1 MLSGDTRLKAYN
13 YTKYDIGIKLLN
25 GVEFN
30 IKPASFAMITVND
43 VLFLESTYPNS
54 AFFSKKLLVLVDDNG
69 KEVDVT
75 ELGLPARDSGVHQN
89 DEEIIAMLKGSP
101 KKMEQWVS
109 EIEDPIELHAIFE
122 VADKM
127 DISWQK
133 VKILSKYIPEFNE
146 PTEFKDEAE

>member
-13 YTKYDIGIKLLN
+13 YAKYDIGLKLMN

-30 IKPASFAMITVND
+30 IKPGSFAMVTVDD
-43 VLFLESTYPNS
+43 VMFLESTYPS
-54 AFFSKKLLVLVDDNG
+54 SGFFSKKLLVLVDNNNN
-69 KEVDVT
+69 EVDVT
-75 ELGLPARDSGVHQN
+75 ELGLPARETGVHQS

-109 EIEDPIELHAIFE
+109 EIEDPIELHAIYE